1 MSNVPL
7 IFQPLV
13 KYADFQGR
21 SRRSEFWLWALLRYI
36 VNSVLGIIV
45 ASVMMGNMSVL
56 FTNPNPDPQ
65 VFMQHYFGSM
75 MTIVPIMSV
84 VRLAFLLPDL
94 AVGVRRLH
102 DIGRSG
108 WWLVMPHVVAIVSVI
123 IALIIFGTQIYTAVD
138 HAQAQEQV
146 VSDQE
151 ELRIALTMFGSLFLC
166 VGLPVLIA
174 EIVMLVFYVTE
185 GRRGPNRFGPDPKG
199 EALNDTP

>member
-36 VNSVLGIIV
+36 INSVLGIIV
-45 ASVMMGNMSVL
+45 ASIMMGNMSVL

-65 VFMQHYFGSM
+65 IFMQHYFGSM
-75 MTIVPIMSV
+75 MTIMPIMSV

-108 WWLVMPHVVAIVSVI
+108 WWLVMPFAVGIIGLFVAMIVG
-123 IALIIFGTQIYTAVD
+123 GTQVWSLIRLGD
-138 HAQAQEQV
+138 HASDAQSAGAAFGIIGTV
-146 VSDQE
+146 LLAV
-151 ELRIALTMFGSLFLC
+151 ALPS
-166 VGLPVLIA
+166 LIA
-174 EIVMLVFYVTE
+174 WVVMLVFFVTE
-185 GRRGPNRFGPDPKG
+185 GKRGPNRFGPDPKG